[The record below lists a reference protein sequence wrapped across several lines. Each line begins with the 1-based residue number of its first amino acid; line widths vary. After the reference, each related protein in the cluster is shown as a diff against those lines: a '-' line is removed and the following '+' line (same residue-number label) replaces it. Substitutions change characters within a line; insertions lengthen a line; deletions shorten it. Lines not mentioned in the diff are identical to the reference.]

1 MDCIVHGV
9 AMSQTQL
16 SNFLYWL
23 LTHTHTYT
31 HELHY
36 CRDVGLES
44 LAYFSAVIA
53 HTHTHTHIH
62 THELHYCRD
71 EPVTTTASRK
81 GRGTQQARNTGKGQE
96 LV

>member
-23 LTHTHTYT
+23 LTHTHTHTHTYT

-36 CRDVGLES
+36 CRDVGLVTC
-44 LAYFSAVIA
+44 LFLCCYCT
-53 HTHTHTHIH
+53 HTHTHTH
-62 THELHYCRD
+62 TRAPLLQR
-71 EPVTTTASRK
+71 
-81 GRGTQQARNTGKGQE
+81 
-96 LV
+96 